1 MMLMGPGLGP
11 TAWAK
16 EKEAAGRGAGKG
28 SGRGAGIPRELWHSS
43 TTPAKKQCAFENM
56 ILKHTMDYSTKWRTY
71 CRLTSSCMTASYVYS

>member
-16 EKEAAGRGAGKG
+16 EKEAAGKGAGKG

-43 TTPAKKQCAFENM
+43 MTPANKRFACKNMMVLAYKLVPNGEN
-56 ILKHTMDYSTKWRTY
+56 I
-71 CRLTSSCMTASYVYS
+71 VG